1 MATIVGPNGENL
13 DQTGV
18 IYIKI
23 NRTDISGSNH
33 TLSLQSLEQL
43 RLLTRD
49 KITSAASKASASL
62 SINTYHNTCAS
73 VGSSSFKI
81 NNITFVLTGS
91 AGGTNTSTTLY
102 IKSGST
108 SFSSS
113 LSLQNTIN
121 AYSPIYPYN
130 NSLGDIVAS
139 LGPSKSNPIL
149 ILTSKTPGNGT
160 SGSFSGN
167 YNYTVS
173 DGFGIGIQTY
183 FAGGASFQLISSSSI
198 LDYRILSISEFPD
211 YYLYLIQPNYNTS
224 YADNCVGS
232 YDFNGSRGGYN
243 AYYNAPQILPWTTTT
258 TNPSGYMNTSSGYYT
273 FGDTPNVGFNLTAS
287 AYATSTNIR
296 LSIVR
301 NPLAFL
307 LGQTGNYTI
316 LASQTS
322 TMAETLT
329 ITASLGNILPPT
341 SSYPIE
347 GSTYGVCVDRPSYTA
362 SPSTILSATFTLT
375 ALSASASNLP
385 ITVLSPY
392 FSTIFRNS
400 DCDVTMNNAI
410 EDRVSLIYQ
419 QIDYSTST
427 TTPVNFQAIVSGS
440 ANYAQVNDFNY
451 YSTPR
456 ALAKY
461 QGAKL
466 ETNILNRWIPED
478 ISGPGRIPN
487 VQLLENY
494 FIYFDWIGGTTPD
507 LIGKSAAHVRALI
520 DIDGNIYEP
529 SDVGIYF
536 DSYIRTFIKGNKVN
550 VITRATD
557 NSYPSNGIQ
566 SILYPYNFPVPIIAS
581 QTGSQPSETVS
592 LTSIA
597 FFKYPDYY
605 DNVVSYYNSTTIN
618 SFRSLWTGSGAS
630 SYNNN
635 SNSHPVPRNYTQ
647 LPLNG
652 SVYANNTAITG
663 SNNIRFTTVSNKT
676 RAKFTAIL
684 DNVLLFNYSD
694 EYEGNPGGSLQ
705 QQVQNNTVVTFN
717 AQIRQF
723 PTGSNYNTLGLSE
736 LIASVNFEVRGDN
749 QYTFGPSSGD
759 ASGVKVYKPYTFS
772 LSTDWINT
780 DSSKAYSII
789 FKIIQIVGP
798 NVKYTDK
805 EIDNGGKITSKV
817 GEEGLTAISSKI
829 LSKMG
834 VFIPN
839 PQLKIEQENTS
850 YATASYNPGSSL
862 YYWTTGSDKNILY
875 GPQFTEKIYK
885 QTDVGALFQAW
896 TPSGSEKNAGYGDY
910 IPFQIYPGDQIRFE
924 GDESQ
929 VYNVIES
936 YPPGNIAT
944 GTPTPTSSFYNPY
957 LQLKLDR
964 PIIDGTEVNSFLVRR
979 LEVNP
984 SFMVLDWD
992 GAEYRGGGGF
1002 IVPQYMAKRGSDMD
1016 YNKVITSLKEK
1027 GIIPS

>member
-13 DQTGV
+13 DKTGV

-23 NRTDISGSNH
+23 NRTDLSGSNH

-43 RLLTRD
+43 RFLTRD
-49 KITSAASKASASL
+49 KITSATSKASASL

-149 ILTSKTPGNGT
+149 ILTSKTSGNGT

-211 YYLYLIQPNYNTS
+211 YYLYLIQPNYDTS
-224 YADNCVGS
+224 YVDNCVGS
-232 YDFNGSRGGYN
+232 YDFNGSRGSYSV
-243 AYYNAPQILPWTTTT
+243 YYNAPQILPWTTTT

-287 AYATSTNIR
+287 AYAISTNIR

-322 TMAETLT
+322 TTAETLT

-347 GSTYGVCVDRPSYTA
+347 GSTYGVCVDRPSYTT

-392 FSTIFRNS
+392 FSTTFRNS

-410 EDRVSLIYQ
+410 EDRVSSIYQ

-427 TTPVNFQAIVSGS
+427 TTPINFQAIVSES
-440 ANYAQVNDFNY
+440 ATYAQVNDFNY

-466 ETNILNRWIPED
+466 ETNVLNRWIPRD
-478 ISGPGRIPN
+478 ISGPGKIPN

-581 QTGSQPSETVS
+581 QTGSQPSETVA
-592 LTSIA
+592 LTSLA
-597 FFKYPDYY
+597 FFKYPDYHDSVITY
-605 DNVVSYYNSTTIN
+605 FDTHDIPD
-618 SFRSLWTGSGAS
+618 FKSLWVGSSSSNATENTAS
-630 SYNNN
+630 SG
-635 SNSHPVPRNYTQ
+635 VPLYYTQ
-647 LPLNG
+647 LRVT
-652 SVYANNTAITG
+652 SSIYANNTVITG
-663 SNNIRFTTVSNKT
+663 SNNIRITTTDKDT
-676 RAKFTAIL
+676 RVKITSKL
-684 DNVLLFNYSD
+684 GNVLLYNFYP
-694 EYEGNPGGSLQ
+694 EYVKNRGGGDQ
-705 QQVQNNTVVTFN
+705 NFVQNNTIVTIN
-717 AQIRQF
+717 VQIKEF
-723 PTGSNYNTLGLSE
+723 PTGSTYGNRDAKT
-736 LIASVNFEVRGDN
+736 IAQGNFNIYGSN
-749 QYTFGPSSGD
+749 QYMLDLTVRANIPNNYSI
-759 ASGVKVYKPYTFS
+759 
-772 LSTDWINT
+772 STDWIYI
-780 DSSKAYSII
+780 DPSKAYSTI
-789 FKIIQIVGP
+789 FKIIQTQGP
-798 NVKYTDK
+798 GGSKYIEGSNVLSYD
-805 EIDNGGKITSKV
+805 
-817 GEEGLTAISSKI
+817 SSFSDDPRRSFTETM
-829 LSKMG
+829 LRFMG
-834 VFIPN
+834 VFVYN
-839 PQLKIEQENTS
+839 HEMVVEQENGPTS
-850 YATASYNPGSSL
+850 TGYTTASYNPGNSL
-862 YYWTTGSDKNILY
+862 YYWTTGSDKNVLY
-875 GPQFTEKIYK
+875 GPQFTENIYK
-885 QTDVGALFQAW
+885 QTDAGALFQAW

-964 PIIDGTEVNSFLVRR
+964 PIINGTQINSFLVRR
-979 LEVNP
+979 LKVNP
-984 SFMVLDWD
+984 SFMILDWD

-1002 IVPQYMAKRGSDMD
+1002 IVPQYMAKRGAGID